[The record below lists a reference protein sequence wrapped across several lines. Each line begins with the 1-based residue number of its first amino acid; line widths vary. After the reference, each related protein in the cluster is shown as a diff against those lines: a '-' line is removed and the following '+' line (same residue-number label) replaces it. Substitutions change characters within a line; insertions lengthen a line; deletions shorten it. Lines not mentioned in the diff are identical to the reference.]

1 MTPERALWQAV
12 ATVAIPTLIIWG
24 VLLYALRENANPDE
38 WPLYIIFIALPLP
51 LIFPIYK
58 RYLRGPSVRVE
69 KPRTL
74 FIAAAVSVA
83 LGSTYVGFSILHH
96 RDNSDLAFH
105 LAVGAGWLLIGGE
118 KLRRALKARSNK
130 SPVVNVEQFH

>member
-1 MTPERALWQAV
+1 MSSESTHAPNYPRRPPRV
-12 ATVAIPTLIIWG
+12 
-24 VLLYALRENANPDE
+24 
-38 WPLYIIFIALPLP
+38 
-51 LIFPIYK
+51 
-58 RYLRGPSVRVE
+58 VRIVRTR
-69 KPRTL
+69 PRL

-83 LGSTYVGFSILHH
+83 LGSTYVGFSILHQ

-105 LAVGAGWLLIGGE
+105 LVVGAGWLLIGGE